1 MMEPVTEREVLIR
14 LDSNV
19 GQLKE
24 SIDRLSNTFKNFEET
39 KIKDI
44 DVRLT
49 KIENWK
55 SEFSGAY
62 KVGIIIALVLG
73 IISTIKTFL

>member
-1 MMEPVTEREVLIR
+1 MEPVTEREVLIR

-73 IISTIKTFL
+73 IISTVKTFF